1 MIHLKIFETFNEK
14 EPEIGQFIL
23 ARDDIEQGYY
33 DIAQI
38 VGIQENSINYDH
50 VRYTI
55 KYDTPPNINFS
66 CRLTDIMFF
75 GTKEEMETI
84 VAAKKYNL

>member
-38 VGIQENSINYDH
+38 VGIQENS
-50 VRYTI
+50 
-55 KYDTPPNINFS
+55 
-66 CRLTDIMFF
+66 MFF